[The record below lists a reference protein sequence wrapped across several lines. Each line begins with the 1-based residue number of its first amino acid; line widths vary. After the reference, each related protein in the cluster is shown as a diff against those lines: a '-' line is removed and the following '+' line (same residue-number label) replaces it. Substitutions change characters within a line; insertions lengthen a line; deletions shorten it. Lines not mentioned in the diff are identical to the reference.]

1 MSRSIKKGPFAAPEL
16 LKRVDELNKAGE
28 KKVLKTWSRSSTIF
42 PSFIGHTFAV
52 HDGRRHVSV
61 YVTEDMVVCDLIRD
75 KDVELAKGILQNT
88 PNSGAALLYKV
99 LCSACANAEN
109 NHEMDPS
116 KLYVSKVMVT
126 GGPTMKR
133 GRASAR
139 GRYARILK
147 RTSHITVVVAEKEA

>member
-1 MSRSIKKGPFAAPEL
+1 MEARAEHKFARISP
-16 LKRVDELNKAGE
+16 R
-28 KKVLKTWSRSSTIF
+28 KVKI
-42 PSFIGHTFAV
+42 
-52 HDGRRHVSV
+52 
-61 YVTEDMVVCDLIRD
+61 VCDLIRD

-147 RTSHITVVVAEKEA
+147 RTTHITVVVAEKEA

>member
-1 MSRSIKKGPFAAPEL
+1 MEARAEHKFARISP
-16 LKRVDELNKAGE
+16 R
-28 KKVLKTWSRSSTIF
+28 KVKI
-42 PSFIGHTFAV
+42 
-52 HDGRRHVSV
+52 
-61 YVTEDMVVCDLIRD
+61 VCDLIRD

-126 GGPTMKR
+126 GGPDHEAR
-133 GRASAR
+133 PRQRPWPLRAYPEENQPHHR
-139 GRYARILK
+139 CCGGK
-147 RTSHITVVVAEKEA
+147 KEA